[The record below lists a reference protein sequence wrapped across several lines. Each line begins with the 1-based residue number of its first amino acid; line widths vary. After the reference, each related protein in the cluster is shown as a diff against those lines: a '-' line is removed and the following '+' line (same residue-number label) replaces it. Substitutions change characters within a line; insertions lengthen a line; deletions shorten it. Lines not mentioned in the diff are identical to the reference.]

1 MQESKSNPFVDQD
14 RSAYAAANA
23 VFWNDLCGSAAAR
36 AWGITDRSMDSL
48 RRYDENFLG
57 YYPYLSCHVPW
68 TRLHGK
74 RVLEIGL
81 GYGTVSQKL
90 AETGAVFTGLDI
102 AANPVAMVRHR
113 LRQNGLPGN
122 VVRGDITVAPFADA
136 SFDVIVAIGALHHTG
151 NLRQAIASCSRLLAP
166 GGRLIGMVYYAYSY
180 RKFWQEP
187 MATIRHLLRE
197 LSDGSETTMQSGDTC
212 TYDRSID
219 GSAAPFTEFV
229 SVRSL
234 RSMCSDFDDFTA
246 RTENALREPPL
257 ILWSRDKLLA
267 SPLPRICG
275 LDLYWSCVRPS
286 EPATKH

>member
-1 MQESKSNPFVDQD
+1 MSSPSGEDS
-14 RSAYAAANA
+14 RSTNAVANA
-23 VFWNDLCGSAAAR
+23 KFWDEICGSAAAC
-36 AWGITDRSMDSL
+36 AWGVTDRSLDSL
-48 RRYDENFLG
+48 RRYDENYLT
-57 YYPYLSCHVPW
+57 YYPYLSRYVPW

-74 RVLEIGL
+74 RVLEVGL

-90 AETGAVFTGLDI
+90 AENGAIFTGLDI
-102 AANPVAMVRHR
+102 AANPVAIVRHR

-166 GGRLIGMVYYAYSY
+166 GGRLVGMVYYAYSY
-180 RKFWQEP
+180 RRFWQEP

-197 LSDGSETTMQSGDTC
+197 LSDGNETAIQGGDTF
-212 TYDRSID
+212 TYDRSVD

-234 RSMCSDFDDFTA
+234 RSMCSDFDDFNA

-257 ILWSRDKLLA
+257 ILWNRDKLLA

-275 LDLYWSCVRPS
+275 LDLYWSCIRSS